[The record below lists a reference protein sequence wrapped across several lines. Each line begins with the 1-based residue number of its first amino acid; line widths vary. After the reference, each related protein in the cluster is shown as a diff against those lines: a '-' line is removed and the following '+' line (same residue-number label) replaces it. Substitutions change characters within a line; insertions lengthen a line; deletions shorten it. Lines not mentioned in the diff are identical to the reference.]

1 MTRLLLLSGMA
12 AISMIA
18 GGLLPLRRKNWSEHA
33 LLRFMAFGSGVL
45 LGAAFLLIIP
55 EAVSLNGSRAGLGLA
70 TAFVVIFGLEQ
81 LGLAHACPEC
91 VAEHPC
97 QVHPMG
103 WIAFSALGLHSL
115 MDGVSI
121 AAGFA
126 ASEALGLVA
135 TAAILVHKLPTG
147 IALAAILLGA
157 GFSSRWCLLLIA
169 AVAVATPAGAL
180 LSWTLLV
187 EPAPAL
193 LALLL
198 GLSAGSFVY
207 IGASDILPRLHEERS
222 LPVFLLLVLGVAVT
236 WVAPVLTGS
245 SSP

>member
-18 GGLLPLRRKNWSEHA
+18 GGFLPLTRKSWSQHA

-55 EAVSLNGSRAGLGLA
+55 EAVALDGARAGLGLTA
-70 TAFVVIFGLEQ
+70 AFVAIFGLEQ
-81 LGLAHACPEC
+81 VGLAHACPEC
-91 VAEHPC
+91 ATERPC

-103 WIAFSALGLHSL
+103 WIAVSALGLHGL

-126 ASEALGLVA
+126 TSEALGLVA
-135 TAAILVHKLPTG
+135 AAAILVHKLPTG
-147 IALAAILLGA
+147 ICLAALLLAA
-157 GFSSRWCLLLIA
+157 GFSSRRCLLLTM
-169 AVAVATPAGAL
+169 AVAAATPVGAVAAW
-180 LSWTLLV
+180 SLLV
-187 EPAPAL
+187 EPAPGV
-193 LALLL
+193 LALIL

-236 WVAPVLTGS
+236 WVAPVLTGM